1 MAIFHNLLL
10 RIFDLKI
17 AWRFFLPLQPWSC
30 VWRTARSGTRTKLG
44 GWRWWSTASGDGS
57 VPAPGTTRTPTWCV
71 VSSTTQVRGRA
82 GTWCQLAKQVKG
94 RKGKCTTPESYPML
108 WKLWS
113 FMSRLFCGKLQRY
126 NILYISFVHLVC
138 WFFRRGGVPGDV
150 LWQRSLLPGGG
161 EL

>member
-17 AWRFFLPLQPWSC
+17 AWRFFTFAAL
-30 VWRTARSGTRTKLG
+30 KLRLENG
-44 GWRWWSTASGDGS
+44 AFGYENQTGRVAVMKYGIWGRICPSAWDDKDAD
-57 VPAPGTTRTPTWCV
+57 V
-71 VSSTTQVRGRA
+71 VCR
-82 GTWCQLAKQVKG
+82 QLHYTGKGKG
-94 RKGKCTTPESYPML
+94 RYMVSISKTGKGEERKMHNSGINPML